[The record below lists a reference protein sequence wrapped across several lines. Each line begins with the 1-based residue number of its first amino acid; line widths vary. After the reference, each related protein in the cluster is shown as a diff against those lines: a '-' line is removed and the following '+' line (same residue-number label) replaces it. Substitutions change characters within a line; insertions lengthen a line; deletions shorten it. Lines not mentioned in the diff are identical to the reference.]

1 MKDLD
6 SSRIKLSREQFMW
19 GLSNGVVV
27 LAISAAFWIGLAAW
41 TLGATVLPIA
51 AAPILVLGGLL
62 IWQGLRVRRLS
73 PGFSRASLRNAPKGS
88 SIRRIGVRF
97 NVVGTM
103 QTLSIGVVG
112 FICWKLSRTDL
123 VWPLIG
129 LVISLHFLPL
139 GWIFNVRPYYVLGV
153 LGTAVALASLLGF
166 TASTRTV
173 VVGLGLGLLI
183 SGCAIYLVA
192 NAAALADAALRNSSS
207 KADAPA

>member
-1 MKDLD
+1 
-6 SSRIKLSREQFMW
+6 MW

-62 IWQGLRVRRLS
+62 IWQGLRVRRLA

-88 SIRRIGVRF
+88 SIRRIGIGF

-112 FICWKLSRTDL
+112 FTCWKLNRTDL

-153 LGTAVALASLLGF
+153 LGTAVSLASLLGF
-166 TASTRTV
+166 TANTRTAV
-173 VVGLGLGLLI
+173 VALGLGLLI
-183 SGCAIYLVA
+183 GGCALYLVA
-192 NAAALADAALRNSSS
+192 NAAALADSAIRRSSL

>member
-1 MKDLD
+1 
-6 SSRIKLSREQFMW
+6 MW

-27 LAISAAFWIGLAAW
+27 LSISAAFWIGLAAW
-41 TLGATVLPIA
+41 TLGAAVFPIA
-51 AAPILVLGGLL
+51 LVPILLLGGLL
-62 IWQGLRVRRLS
+62 IWQGLRIRRLA

-88 SIRRIGVRF
+88 SIRRIGIGF

-103 QTLSIGVVG
+103 QTVSIGVVG
-112 FICWKLSRTDL
+112 FTCWKLNRTDL

-139 GWIFNVRPYYVLGV
+139 GWIFSVRPYYVLGV
-153 LGTAVALASLLGF
+153 LGTAVSLASLLGF
-166 TASTRTV
+166 TANTRPA

-183 SGCAIYLVA
+183 SGCALYLVA
-192 NAAALADAALRNSSS
+192 NAAALADAALRRSSL

>member
-1 MKDLD
+1 
-6 SSRIKLSREQFMW
+6 MW

-62 IWQGLRVRRLS
+62 IWQGLRVRRLA

-88 SIRRIGVRF
+88 SIRRIGIGF

-112 FICWKLSRTDL
+112 FTCWKLNRTDL

-139 GWIFNVRPYYVLGV
+139 GWIFKVRPYYVLGV
-153 LGTAVALASLLGF
+153 LGTGVSVISLLGF
-166 TASTRTV
+166 AASTRTV

-183 SGCAIYLVA
+183 SGCALYLVA
-192 NAAALADAALRNSSS
+192 NAAALADTALRRSSS

>member
-1 MKDLD
+1 
-6 SSRIKLSREQFMW
+6 LSREQFMW
-19 GLSNGVVV
+19 GLSNGVAV
-27 LAISAAFWIGLAAW
+27 LSISAAFWIGLAAW
-41 TLGATVLPIA
+41 TLGPSVLLVA
-51 AAPILVLGGLL
+51 AAPLVLLGCLL
-62 IWQGLRVRRLS
+62 IWQGRRLRLLA

-88 SIRRIGVRF
+88 SIRRIGVGF
-97 NVVGTM
+97 NVVRTM

-112 FICWKLSRTDL
+112 FSCWKLSRTDL

>member
-1 MKDLD
+1 
-6 SSRIKLSREQFMW
+6 LSREQFMW

-27 LAISAAFWIGLAAW
+27 LSISAAFWIGLAAW
-41 TLGATVLPIA
+41 TLGAAVFLIA
-51 AAPILVLGGLL
+51 LVPILLLGGLL
-62 IWQGLRVRRLS
+62 IWQGLRIRRLA

-88 SIRRIGVRF
+88 SIRRIGIGF

-103 QTLSIGVVG
+103 QTVSIGVVG
-112 FICWKLSRTDL
+112 FTCWKLNRTDL

-139 GWIFNVRPYYVLGV
+139 GWIFSVRPYYVLGV
-153 LGTAVALASLLGF
+153 LGTAVSLASLLGF
-166 TASTRTV
+166 TANTRPA

-183 SGCAIYLVA
+183 SGCALYLVA
-192 NAAALADAALRNSSS
+192 NAAALADAALRRSSL

>member
-1 MKDLD
+1 
-6 SSRIKLSREQFMW
+6 MW

-51 AAPILVLGGLL
+51 VVPILVLGGLL
-62 IWQGLRVRRLS
+62 IWQGLRVRRLA
-73 PGFSRASLRNAPKGS
+73 PGFSRASLRHAPKGS
-88 SIRRIGVRF
+88 SVRRIGIGF

-112 FICWKLSRTDL
+112 FTCWKLNRTDL

-139 GWIFNVRPYYVLGV
+139 GWIFKVRPYYVLGV
-153 LGTAVALASLLGF
+153 LGTGVSVISLLGF
-166 TASTRTV
+166 AASTRTV

-183 SGCAIYLVA
+183 SGCALYLVA
-192 NAAALADAALRNSSS
+192 NAAALADTALRRSSS
-207 KADAPA
+207 KVDAPA

>member
-1 MKDLD
+1 V
-6 SSRIKLSREQFMW
+6 SREQFMW
-19 GLSNGVVV
+19 GLSNGV
-27 LAISAAFWIGLAAW
+27 AILSVSAAFWFGLAAY
-41 TLGATVLPIA
+41 TLGPSVLLIA
-51 AAPILVLGGLL
+51 AAPILVLAGLL
-62 IWQGLRVRRLS
+62 IWQGRRLRRLA

-88 SIRRIGVRF
+88 SIRRIGVGF

-103 QTLSIGVVG
+103 QALSIGVVG
-112 FICWKLSRTDL
+112 FICWKVSRSDL

-207 KADAPA
+207 KADVPA

>member
-1 MKDLD
+1 V
-6 SSRIKLSREQFMW
+6 SREQFMW
-19 GLSNGVVV
+19 GLSNGV
-27 LAISAAFWIGLAAW
+27 AILSVSAAFWFGLAAY
-41 TLGATVLPIA
+41 TLGPGVLLIA
-51 AAPILVLGGLL
+51 AAPILVLAGLL
-62 IWQGLRVRRLS
+62 IWQGRRLRRLA

-88 SIRRIGVRF
+88 SIRRIGIGF

-103 QTLSIGVVG
+103 QTLSIGLVG
-112 FICWKLSRTDL
+112 FTCWKLNRADL

-183 SGCAIYLVA
+183 GGCALYLVA
-192 NAAALADAALRNSSS
+192 NAAALADSALRRSSL

>member
-1 MKDLD
+1 
-6 SSRIKLSREQFMW
+6 MW

-51 AAPILVLGGLL
+51 VVPILVLGGLL
-62 IWQGLRVRRLS
+62 IWQGLRVRRLA

-88 SIRRIGVRF
+88 SIRRIGIGF

-112 FICWKLSRTDL
+112 FTCWKLNRTDL

-139 GWIFNVRPYYVLGV
+139 GWIFKVRPYYVLGV
-153 LGTAVALASLLGF
+153 LGTGVSVISLLGF
-166 TASTRTV
+166 AASTRTV

-183 SGCAIYLVA
+183 SGCALYLVA
-192 NAAALADAALRNSSS
+192 NAAALADTALRRSSS
-207 KADAPA
+207 KVDAPA

>member
-1 MKDLD
+1 
-6 SSRIKLSREQFMW
+6 MW
-19 GLSNGVVV
+19 GLSNGVAV
-27 LAISAAFWIGLAAW
+27 LSVSAAFWIGLAAW
-41 TLGATVLPIA
+41 TLGPSVLLVA
-51 AAPILVLGGLL
+51 AAPIVLLGTFL
-62 IWQGLRVRRLS
+62 IWQGRRLRLLA

-88 SIRRIGVRF
+88 SIRRIGIGF

-112 FICWKLSRTDL
+112 LICWNLSRTDL

-166 TASTRTV
+166 TASTRTI

-183 SGCAIYLVA
+183 GGCAMYLIA
-192 NAAALADAALRNSSS
+192 NASALADAALRNGSS
-207 KADAPA
+207 KAKTPA